1 MQEAEEQDTCRIC
14 SAPAEP
20 DQPLFHP
27 CKCSGT
33 IRYIHQ
39 DCLTTWLAHSKKKT
53 CDVCKHSYAFTKVYA
68 ADMPTRLPPTLVARR
83 LVQQAFNIVLVSLRA
98 LMVASVWLAVLP
110 LATLWTWRLCFAFG
124 EFTSYYIADRPIPV
138 ESAEGA
144 QRSYH
149 AILNDPTTY
158 SSMSQHPLWL
168 AVSNDIFAGQIIAS
182 LIVVTF
188 VAIFLLREWISQ
200 NARPGVLEGEEM
212 PLVDIPEPEPQANLE
227 PLELDDAPIL
237 PVMAVQDRIAL
248 AERQLEAVRAL
259 DAMQANRGRP
269 GTPIPEPAGHPH
281 DRLKRDRTEE
291 FEASEANTT
300 GNAER
305 QRHRAQTRRVQT
317 ARRHRQRAISEGAAS
332 SSSAPAGL
340 ATDWPQEFT
349 FRSDRTLSTQRLGD
363 PSTPGI
369 SAPRAMPPT
378 MNSPF
383 PPVALQQPVGA
394 QLPFSFDQAA
404 SSSSSVNTPGTPLR
418 RPPLPNTFLPP
429 GSSGPSSPARVTP
442 MISPGLATYR
452 PPEVMAEDTGYFDD
466 VETPLRQMRAEV
478 EPDEMGHYFI
488 DPEEDEEEDVFGQ
501 VVHVPNAHNNEDDE
515 VPLEQQDDRIVR
527 VDGPPQD
534 DPVIPGLADDAEMA
548 ANLND
553 DLDGGADEDMEG
565 ALEAIGMRGPL
576 YGVIQNATLMVL
588 VLDAAIVLGVML
600 PFIVGKMSLLLA
612 LDPHRFLQLL
622 HLPIRAI
629 RLVTDPL
636 VDAVVATVS
645 YVFFGAL
652 SMFYLFILEVSP
664 KHIADRISKTVY
676 HVLQNYPFSPSTS
689 APAMHTPVIPTPSPM
704 PWDEKLEALLVKIEP
719 TFAPFG
725 KEVRLS
731 AARGQEGWKTIA
743 LGTGAVERAVAVV
756 FGYLVISLAMIAYV
770 NLLSVGNQQAGKT
783 MKSFLRQHLLV
794 FKVAA
799 FIFIELVLF
808 PLGCGIILDA
818 CTLWFF
824 TPHHL
829 GGRTLFLFQAPMTA
843 TFYHWVA
850 GTMFMYSF
858 AILLSGCR
866 SIMRPGAMWFVKDPQ
881 DQNSHP
887 IRDILDRS
895 SFTQLRKICV
905 SAIMYTLI
913 VAFTTASASVL
924 LTLGTKSVL
933 PFRWKTREPLMS
945 IPIDLLFMQYAL
957 PHTIEYFRPRKA
969 VRKVVMATWK
979 YLAHQ
984 LRLSSYFFGV
994 RIPDEEVTPQTWE
1007 VSRLWKTRVMVTSQ
1021 DKRDGSFRRVPANDN
1036 IALAREYAATAEVTE
1051 MGIPATPHAAKLVA
1065 VQNYEARR
1073 ARRDYKKDYMMVYL
1087 PPAFKYRMLTFV
1099 FILWGLGAMCCGAAV
1114 AAPILL
1120 GRAFFK
1126 LFIEADVHD
1135 GYSFLAGFYM
1145 LWACHAVGQAV
1156 GKLDRRRQRMEEDG
1170 PRPNLAW
1177 LTLKRGL
1184 IWSAKAGYVTFFC
1197 AGVIPALL
1205 GIMVNLYVTLPL
1217 RLMVDPT
1224 VQPRMKLVDEWA
1236 LGLLYMKIFLHTRR
1250 AHEVRSF
1257 ERGLERMAR
1266 NGWTNLDPWRATKDV
1281 ITPAVAGL
1289 TAMII
1294 FPALGFL
1301 GLKRLFPVGTFA
1313 DDFLFINVYPTI
1325 FIAVAMSRSALVSVD
1340 VVQSWSQ
1347 SIRDKEF
1354 LVEMRLRN
1362 HENEQAGEARR
1373 AQAAQAQ
1380 AQEQEQN
1387 GPPIA
1392 I

>member
-53 CDVCKHSYAFTKVYA
+53 CDVCKHSYSFTKVYA

-138 ESAEGA
+138 EGAEST

-149 AILNDPTTY
+149 TILNDPTTY
-158 SSMSQHPLWL
+158 SSLSQHPLWL
-168 AVSNDIFAGQIIAS
+168 AISNDIFSGQIIAS

-200 NARPGVLEGEEM
+200 NARPGVLEGEDM
-212 PLVDIPEPEPQANLE
+212 PLVDLPEPGPQANLE
-227 PLELDDAPIL
+227 PLELDDAPAL
-237 PVMAVQDRIAL
+237 PVMAVQDRIAM

-269 GTPIPEPAGHPH
+269 GTPIPEPAGPPQG
-281 DRLKRDRTEE
+281 RLKRDRTEE
-291 FEASEANTT
+291 LDVNIPFDT
-300 GNAER
+300 ER
-305 QRHRAQTRRVQT
+305 ERHRAQTRRVHT
-317 ARRHRQRAISEGAAS
+317 ARRHRQQAISEGAAS
-332 SSSAPAGL
+332 SSSGSVAPA
-340 ATDWPQEFT
+340 DWPQEFT
-349 FRSDRTLSTQRLGD
+349 FRSDRTFATQTGE
-363 PSTPGI
+363 PSTPAI
-369 SAPRAMPPT
+369 SGPRAIPPT

-404 SSSSSVNTPGTPLR
+404 SSSSAVNTPGTPLR

-452 PPEVMAEDTGYFDD
+452 PPEVMVEDTSYFDD
-466 VETPLRQMRAEV
+466 FQNPLRQMRAEV

-488 DPEEDEEEDVFGQ
+488 DPDEDEEGDVFGQ
-501 VVHVPNAHNNEDDE
+501 EMHFHNHGDGE

-527 VDGPPQD
+527 INGPPQEE
-534 DPVIPGLADDAEMA
+534 PVVPNLADDAEMA

-600 PFIVGKMSLLLA
+600 PFTVGKMSLLLA

-629 RLVTDPL
+629 RLVTDPV
-636 VDAVVATVS
+636 VDAAVAAIS
-645 YVFFGAL
+645 YILFGAL
-652 SMFYLFILEVSP
+652 STFYVFILEVSP
-664 KHIADRISKTVY
+664 KHVGDRISKTVQY
-676 HVLQNYPFSPSTS
+676 VMQAYPFSPSATS
-689 APAMHTPVIPTPSPM
+689 SATHTPAIPSPSSM
-704 PWDEKLEALLVKIEP
+704 PWDEKLEALLAKIEP
-719 TFAPFG
+719 TFAPLG

-731 AARGQEGWKTIA
+731 AARGQEGWKAVA

-756 FGYLVISLAMIAYV
+756 FGYLVISLAMVAYV

-783 MKSFLRQHLLV
+783 MKSFLKQHLLV

-905 SAIMYTLI
+905 SAIMYTII

-933 PFRWKTREPLMS
+933 PFRWKSREPLMS

-994 RIPDEEVTPQTWE
+994 RVPDEEVTPRNWE
-1007 VSRLWKTRVMVTSQ
+1007 LNRLWKTNNMVTSQ

-1036 IALAREYAATAEVTE
+1036 IVLAREYAATAEVTE
-1051 MGIPATPHAAKLVA
+1051 MGIPATPQAVKLIA
-1065 VQNYEARR
+1065 IQNHEARR
-1073 ARRDYKKDYMMVYL
+1073 ARRDYKKDYMTVYL

-1099 FILWGLGAMCCGAAV
+1099 LILWGLGAMCCGAAV
-1114 AAPILL
+1114 AAPVLL

-1126 LFIEADVHD
+1126 LFIESDVHD

-1156 GKLDRRRQRMEEDG
+1156 GKLDRRRQRLEEGG

-1184 IWSAKAGYVTFFC
+1184 IWCAKAAYVTFFC
-1197 AGVIPALL
+1197 GGVIPALL
-1205 GIMVNLYVTLPL
+1205 GIMINLYVTLPL

-1224 VQPRMKLVDEWA
+1224 VQPRMKLADEWA
-1236 LGLLYMKIFLHTRR
+1236 LGLLYMKIFLHVRR
-1250 AHEVRSF
+1250 GHDLIHF
-1257 ERGLERMAR
+1257 GRGLERMAR

-1281 ITPAVAGL
+1281 IAPVVAGL
-1289 TAMII
+1289 TAMIVL
-1294 FPALGFL
+1294 PALGFL
-1301 GLKRLFPVGTFA
+1301 GLKRLFAEGTFTE
-1313 DDFLFINVYPTI
+1313 DFLFINVYPTI
-1325 FIAVAMSRSALVSVD
+1325 FIAAAMSRSALVSVD

-1373 AQAAQAQ
+1373 AQATQTQAQAQ
-1380 AQEQEQN
+1380 AEQGQN
-1387 GPPIA
+1387 GQPIL